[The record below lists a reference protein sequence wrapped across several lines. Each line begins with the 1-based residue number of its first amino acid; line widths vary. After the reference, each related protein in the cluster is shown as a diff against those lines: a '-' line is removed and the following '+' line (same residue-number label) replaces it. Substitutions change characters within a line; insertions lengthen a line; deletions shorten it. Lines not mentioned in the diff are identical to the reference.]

1 MATDIRYR
9 ISGGTQN
16 KKNMKIKIKHRDVPF
31 PIRLENISG
40 KWELNTVNSRK
51 NKFSYASSEFAI

>member
-1 MATDIRYR
+1 ME
-9 ISGGTQN
+9 
-16 KKNMKIKIKHRDVPF
+16 IKIKHRDGPF
-31 PIRLENISG
+31 PIRLENIPG